1 MITFVQQYLVMQFA
15 YNLGDILGVSSIQ
28 TMSIEYPTGPT
39 VIQIINCVLFSFLSL
54 QWNILTSYWLIFIW
68 LIFIGA
74 QGGTCY
80 TNFIFL
86 ANSKTNLKQDLG
98 LSFFERE
105 LAVNLLLISLSIGV
119 FFAAVVCFF
128 VMQYWFP
135 EMLYNPPG

>member
-1 MITFVQQYLVMQFA
+1 MLQFA

-39 VIQIINCVLFSFLSL
+39 IIQITNLVLFSFLSL
-54 QWNILTSYWLIFIW
+54 QWNIITNYWLIFLW

-86 ANSKTNLKQDLG
+86 ANAKTNLKQDL
-98 LSFFERE
+98 
-105 LAVNLLLISLSIGV
+105 
-119 FFAAVVCFF
+119 
-128 VMQYWFP
+128 
-135 EMLYNPPG
+135 